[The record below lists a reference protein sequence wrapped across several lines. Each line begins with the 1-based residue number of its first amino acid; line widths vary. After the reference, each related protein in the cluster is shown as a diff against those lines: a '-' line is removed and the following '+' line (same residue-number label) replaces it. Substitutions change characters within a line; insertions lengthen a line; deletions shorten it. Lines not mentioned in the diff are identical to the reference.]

1 MPQIDRTGRFIE
13 AMKSVY
19 GPFDE
24 LSNDDADNWI
34 PPDNPGAGGHRGR
47 YLWTDAFGVVN
58 FITLFKETAKP
69 KYLTLAKRLVTA
81 VHDILGR
88 TRDGSKRLDG
98 ATDEEPLRGGLR
110 IGKLDEK
117 GSDGDG
123 QYHHYLT
130 LWMFALNRLSVAA
143 GETEYNDL
151 AIQLARSIHPR
162 FLVHCLSGDL
172 RMVWKIS
179 MDTKS
184 VLVPTEGHLDA
195 ATGYVIYKLLQS
207 TAVKQGHRNHV
218 LRQEIDDYWN
228 LMTRKGSLSVGSD
241 LLDLGM
247 GLWMCHIWE
256 DEPWAAKLRDKALP
270 RAEELLGEHS
280 AIMQRS
286 ASRRLAF
293 REFGTCIGVA
303 CLDVGDHLESR
314 VEALLEFWDKHID
327 HKDAE
332 DDLRPISRVMYA
344 AALVVG
350 GEAELQATVT
360 VNRVN

>member
-1 MPQIDRTGRFIE
+1 MPRFDKMGRFIE
-13 AMKSVY
+13 AMKTVY

-24 LSNDDADNWI
+24 LSSEDADNWK
-34 PPDNPGAGGHRGR
+34 PPDDPGAGGHRGR

-69 KYLTLAKRLVTA
+69 KYLTLAKRLVKV
-81 VHDILGR
+81 VHDTLGR
-88 TRDGSKRLDG
+88 TRDGLKRLDG

-110 IGKLDEK
+110 IGKQDAK

-123 QYHHYLT
+123 HYHHYLT

-143 GETEYNDL
+143 GEIKYNDL

-162 FLVHCLSGDL
+162 FLMHCLSGDL

-179 MDTKS
+179 VDMKDI
-184 VLVPTEGHLDA
+184 LVSTEGHLDA
-195 ATGYVIYKLLQS
+195 ATGYVVYKLLQS
-207 TAVKQGHRNHV
+207 TAAKQGHRNNV
-218 LRQEIDDYWN
+218 LHLEINDYWN
-228 LMTRKGSLSVGSD
+228 LMSRKGSLSPGTD

-256 DEPWAAKLRDKALP
+256 DEPWATRLRNKALP
-270 RAEELLGEHS
+270 KAEELLGEHS
-280 AIMQRS
+280 AMMQRS

-293 REFGTCIGVA
+293 REFGTCVGVA
-303 CLDVGDHLESR
+303 CWDAGDNLQSR
-314 VEALLEFWDKHID
+314 VTALLEFWNKHLEDKD
-327 HKDAE
+327 TRGGLE
-332 DDLRPISRVMYA
+332 PISHVMYA

-350 GEAELQATVT
+350 GEAVHTKID
-360 VNRVN
+360 